1 MASLFLPKYFI
12 HDCTIKIFIS
22 ELLHKLPN
30 DLRLKILGFWH
41 SSLPLRNRMFIKIM
55 VKKWSK
61 LFYSIFFFFYPVRIW
76 LIFFLLYS
84 KYFIQHCILME
95 QLMSSLLNWPNLKL
109 SSSSVSDVIGTSVY
123 LIENVIFNLEC
134 FAAVIP
140 RLSHHLLDW
149 LICLSIRLSQ
159 CFKIIVY
166 LNFISPTGLC

>member
-12 HDCTIKIFIS
+12 HDCTIKIFIW

-61 LFYSIFFFFYPVRIW
+61 LCESRYLFFFILSEYDW
-76 LIFFLLYS
+76 FFLLYS

-109 SSSSVSDVIGTSVY
+109 SSSSVSDVIGTSV
-123 LIENVIFNLEC
+123 LFNWKC
-134 FAAVIP
+134 DF
-140 RLSHHLLDW
+140 
-149 LICLSIRLSQ
+149 
-159 CFKIIVY
+159 
-166 LNFISPTGLC
+166 